1 MATSLFC
8 LAFLLPQA
16 FRQADAFEP
25 FFNDIVELLNTT
37 SISIIINSNFDQEYD
52 ASVINFQNPTSFMS
66 YTSEGEVSKIIQHLL
81 LQRFM
86 GDLDLILFLG
96 GDHSKLLRR
105 LVNEEQFFNSGVAG
119 LLPEDNHKFKDLSL
133 KLNTNLF
140 FYTWENDR
148 IILKEKYAIRGIPVE
163 NNVGS
168 WTERTGFEV
177 KERRM
182 WERRTNLLG
191 SSVRAVSVN
200 LPPLHELYQ
209 KDTDEVEITSGGGF
223 FIEPLN
229 YLAKKLNFTV
239 HYSVSIDD
247 KFGSV
252 DANGTWN
259 GMIGMLVANM
269 SDVAAACL
277 TRTKKRDGVTSFSIT
292 LMEEEVTLAAP
303 ISTKPATN
311 LWVYVDT
318 FPKIT
323 WAICGAMVVAIAL
336 GFAAI
341 DALINH
347 VHDHGDLE
355 ELNIFNAIGLS
366 AFDSAMQLPYNIC
379 IKHHSS
385 KIMFFFAGIGIYVIF
400 AHYSASL
407 TAQMTS
413 GPRRTPIKSFADV
426 IKEEYQVIVE
436 DSTSMHIFLETA
448 RPGSA
453 MHRFYYNNMENNPD
467 SFVSSVDEGLN
478 VLYSNYKTLT
488 FTSSL
493 DGLLPSGSRLEFL
506 DIQGHQ
512 YRQLSNPFSY

>member
-1 MATSLFC
+1 MVTAIFPLALFMP
-8 LAFLLPQA
+8 LACA
-16 FRQADAFEP
+16 FQP
-25 FFNDIVELLNTT
+25 FFNDIVELLDTS
-37 SISIIINSNFDQEYD
+37 SISIIINSNFDQRYD
-52 ASVINFQNPTSFMS
+52 TSVINIQNPTSFMS
-66 YTSEGEVSKIIQHLL
+66 YTSEGEVSKIVKHLS

-96 GDHSKLLRR
+96 GDHSELLRR
-105 LVNEEQFFNSGVAG
+105 LVNEEKFFNSGVAG
-119 LLPEDNHKFKDLSL
+119 LLPEDKNQIKNLSL

-140 FYTWENDR
+140 FYTWENDG
-148 IILKEKYAIRGIPVE
+148 IILREKYAIGGNPVE
-163 NNVGS
+163 NDVGS
-168 WTERTGFEV
+168 WTERGGFEV
-177 KERRM
+177 KERHM

-200 LPPLHELYQ
+200 LPPLHELY
-209 KDTDEVEITSGGGF
+209 TDETEITGGGGF

-229 YLAKKLNFTV
+229 YLSKKLNFTL

-247 KFGSV
+247 KFGAV

-323 WAICGAMVVAIAL
+323 WAVCGTMVVAIAM
-336 GFAAI
+336 GFAVI

-347 VHDHGDLE
+347 VHDSRDLE

-366 AFDSAMQLPYNIC
+366 ALDSAMQLPYNIC

-385 KIMFFFAGIGIYVIF
+385 RIMFFFAGIGIYVIF
-400 AHYSASL
+400 AHYSAYL

-413 GPRRTPIKSFADV
+413 GPRQTPIKSFADV
-426 IKEEYQVIVE
+426 IKEEYKVIVE

-453 MHRFYYNNMENNPD
+453 MHRFYQKNMENNPN

-478 VLYSNYKTLT
+478 VLYSNDKTLT

-512 YRQLSNPFSY
+512 YKQLSWPLNY